1 MEIKEQE
8 INDVVVLELGGRL
21 DTINYGVLENKLSSL
36 FEQQKTKVVLNCEGL
51 DYVSSSG
58 LRVLLMYLKKA
69 NAVQGKLLISHL
81 PQNIKEI
88 FDISGF
94 TDIFE
99 IHETNDDALKSI

>member
-8 INDVVVLELGGRL
+8 INDVVVLELVGRL

-51 DYVSSSG
+51 YYVSSSG

>member
-8 INDVVVLELGGRL
+8 INDVIVLELGGRL

-36 FEQQKTKVVLNCEGL
+36 FEQQKTKLVLNCEGL

-99 IHETNDDALKSI
+99 IHKTNDDALKSI

>member
-99 IHETNDDALKSI
+99 IHSTNDDALKSI